1 MTIKKL
7 ELLFGMFTCLQLF
20 YYTISAQEIDYKG
33 LPQWS
38 WHKEDSTEYY
48 LYTPA
53 NMEPGKKYPLALFMH
68 GCCGES
74 YHASLRNTV
83 DPPVRMWHNFG
94 ANTQTIPT
102 YIIAP
107 ATSQGWKQHFA
118 NLKKVMDDLIASHN
132 ADPQRIYVCGF
143 SMGGDGTFKIIQEYP
158 GYFAAAIPMGMSFQ
172 GDSTIV
178 KDIPIWANQGE
189 TDWLS
194 RFLKKQV
201 AAIRALNGD
210 ISDTGNTWVTGV
222 NPRYSNFKGVG
233 HGVQWNAASTQDLTG
248 WAYSKI
254 NDGNK
259 YPHVFFIKPV
269 YKQWVNEGS
278 PVSVDIAAND
288 PDGSIA
294 RVDVYQNKRLVRSLK
309 KEPFA
314 TQITPVKGDNIIEA
328 IAYDNQ
334 GKSSVATTTV
344 KVNIHPE
351 FVSKMF
357 PKGNAGS
364 YYIQKLIANGNGN
377 MFFTLDPGNKLP
389 QGLQLYAD
397 GIIKGVP
404 LEKGLYKINI
414 SVTDEDKESVTKS
427 YSLSVAE
434 KNRNEIL
441 VTNAVTKEGVVYKVS
456 KMMPGETPCF
466 NSKDTVLTD
475 EIEEINFSN
484 LDKYERLTY
493 IKTDINDANKTG
505 DDFLSFNIDEDAVI
519 YVGYEK
525 LDNLKHSTIPEWL
538 KEFKKEDGEI
548 VAQYRYFNVYSK
560 SFAKGKVTLPAADA
574 KTNNVGS
581 NYFIMIKKSG

>member
-1 MTIKKL
+1 MTIKKFV
-7 ELLFGMFTCLQLF
+7 LLFGIFTGLQLF
-20 YYTISAQEIDYKG
+20 PGIILAQEIDYKG

-48 LYTPA
+48 LYIPA

-94 ANTQTIPT
+94 ANTQSIPT
-102 YIIAP
+102 FIIAP
-107 ATSQGWKQHFA
+107 ATSHGWKQHFA

-178 KDIPIWANQGE
+178 KDIPIWTNQGE
-189 TDWLS
+189 TDWHS

-357 PKGNAGS
+357 PKGNAGN

-414 SVTDEDKESVTKS
+414 RVTDEDKESVTKS

-441 VTNAVTKEGVVYKVS
+441 ITNAVTKEGVVYQVS

-484 LDKYERLTY
+484 LDKYEKLTY

-505 DDFLSFNIDEDAVI
+505 DDFLSFNIDENAVI
-519 YVGYEK
+519 YVAYEK
-525 LDNLKHSTIPEWL
+525 LDNLKHSTIPLWL
-538 KEFKKEDGEI
+538 QSFQKEDGEI

-574 KTNNVGS
+574 RSSNVGS